1 MFMKPSF
8 RNLYKN
14 KAQFLVLFIS
24 IIGLI
29 GCSGNAKRT
38 ASPFFLENVAK
49 IEGKFSVYISD
60 KKLENN
66 PVIES
71 EDCES
76 WQIQIELDK
85 AYRESIKN
93 IINRM
98 FYDVE
103 YTKKE
108 LNEDELASSDTIAQ
122 IIFKNH
128 KANATFKVKENT
140 ANYNITIKTDLNVK
154 SHIRSINNSV
164 SSNKS
169 WDNNLYLNCTANEG
183 AYKSIQGSIENLM
196 SEIHEKIY
204 ISLSSIKK

>member
-1 MFMKPSF
+1 MEFNFK
-8 RNLYKN
+8 NLYKN
-14 KAQFLVLFIS
+14 KVKPLILTIFL
-24 IIGLI
+24 IGLV

-38 ASPFFLENVAK
+38 ASPYFLDNVAK
-49 IEGKFSVYISD
+49 FSGKFSVYISD
-60 KKLENN
+60 EELVNN
-66 PVIES
+66 SIIES
-71 EDCES
+71 QDCES
-76 WQIQIELDK
+76 WQIQIKLDE

-98 FYDVE
+98 FDDIE
-103 YTKKE
+103 FTNKE
-108 LNEDELASSDTIAQ
+108 LNEDELASSEFIAQ

-154 SHIRSINNSV
+154 SHLRSINNSV

-169 WDNNLYLNCTANEG
+169 WDKNLYLNCTANDG

-204 ISLSSIKK
+204 ISLNSIKK